1 MTLSHLVARSL
12 RYYWQTG
19 LLVVLGLMVASGVI
33 TGSLVIGDSMR
44 GSLRDSA
51 LGRLGSINQALLAPR
66 LFRSS
71 LASSLAQRLS
81 PDLVTSALQTTGAAG
96 NAESEATTPGVAVW
110 GVDSEFWRFYPNASL
125 PALADGQVAVNAALA
140 RDLGVTA
147 GAPLLLTVNRPAQ
160 LSTDSIFGHRRIEEV
175 ADTLRVTV
183 QVVLP
188 DNGSGDFRLD
198 AQSARPRN
206 VFVAREWLADHLGQA
221 GKANV
226 LLASVSPANE
236 ATLAQALSQCASL
249 ADYGLTIKSKPGH
262 LYVYSDALNLT
273 MAQAKAVRETAQG
286 LGAKATESLIY
297 LATRLRTATT
307 PPRKAVYLVIAGL
320 DTPLPFSGP
329 AAGAAAFP
337 RAGEV
342 WLNDWLATDLQAK
355 VGDRVDLDY
364 LVPSPDGSY
373 PTHTKRLKVAA
384 VVATSGPGADAAF
397 MPDYKGLT
405 DAADMGAWKPP
416 FPVDLSRITP
426 RDDEYWKRY
435 RAAPKAFLDI
445 ADVQAMWRAAAPGA
459 PLGEATSVQVAIPPQ
474 SPQAAFASTFEAQLT
489 GRLKPQ
495 EAGMVFQ
502 PVRERALQSSQGTSD
517 FGGLFLGLSM
527 FLVAAGA
534 ALAGMLLR
542 VSLDR
547 RAAQMGLMLATGLP
561 ERLVRRALLAEGLAL
576 TAAGTLLGVPAG
588 VLYAAAIVKA
598 LGLWWHGALGSTPA
612 LWLHV
617 GPQSLV
623 IGVVS
628 GLLVGWLTSH
638 LGLRG
643 LLGQPVLQ
651 LLAGWQ
657 ALREPPKAPLGRLK
671 LILAA
676 ILALALAL
684 VVLGLV
690 GAVIGG
696 VIAFFLVGLLL
707 LVAALVGFRL
717 GFGLGRLRELRHS
730 LWSLA
735 WRNAGANPARSL
747 LVIGLLAAA
756 TFMIVAVAANTRDL
770 TRLNTR
776 DRNSGSGGFTLAA
789 TSTVPLTYDLATPQ
803 GRTNLGIGPDDEAL
817 LAQCQIISLLESPG
831 EDVSCLNLAK
841 PHAPRL
847 LGVPQALIDRGGFR
861 FTDDGNWQRLTAAAS
876 DGTMPA
882 FGDADSVMWTL
893 HSGLGKIY
901 EMSVAG
907 VPLRLKFAGLLPGSI
922 FARELLI
929 NEISFRRLYPAVS
942 SPSCFLI
949 ETPRGQ
955 EQAVAEAL
963 RRALGDLGLQVKT
976 TAEVLAEFSQVQNT
990 YLAMFLA
997 LGGMGLL
1004 LGTVGI
1010 VTVIMRSVLERRREL
1025 ALMSATGFSGPQLAR
1040 LLLLEH
1046 GGLLVAGL
1054 AVGTG
1059 AALVAV
1065 APQLRQAQAAVN
1077 WPALLAMLLAVLFVG
1092 LGASVLAVRTALRGS
1107 ILEALRSE

>member
-1 MTLSHLVARSL
+1 MTLARLVTRSL
-12 RYYWQTG
+12 RHYWQTG

-51 LGRLGSINQALLAPR
+51 LGRLGSIDHALIAPR

-71 LASSLAQRLS
+71 LASSLAERLGHG
-81 PDLVTSALQTTGAAG
+81 LFTSALQTTGAAG
-96 NAESEATTPGVAVW
+96 NAESEATTPGVTVW
-110 GVDSEFWRFYPNASL
+110 GVDSGFWRFYGIPA
-125 PALADGQVAVNAALA
+125 PALAEGQVAVNAALA
-140 RDLGVTA
+140 RDVGVTV

-183 QVVLP
+183 QAILP
-188 DNGSGDFRLD
+188 DNGCGDFRLD
-198 AQSARPRN
+198 SQSARPRN
-206 VFVAREWLADHLGQA
+206 VFISRSWLAEHLGQP

-226 LLASVSPANE
+226 LLASVASPNE
-236 ATLAQALSQCASL
+236 AMLPMVLPQCMTL
-249 ADYGLTIKSKPGH
+249 ADYGLTVKRKPGR
-262 LYVYSDALNLT
+262 LYVYSDALTLSPAH
-273 MAQAKAVRETAQG
+273 AQAARDAAKAVGSIAS
-286 LGAKATESLIY
+286 ESLIY
-297 LATRLRTATT
+297 LATRLRTLAA
-307 PPRKAVYLVIAGL
+307 PPREAAYSVIAGIGHAL
-320 DTPLPFSGP
+320 AFTLRSP
-329 AAGAAAFP
+329 ATSACPCAGQ
-337 RAGEV
+337 V
-342 WLNDWLATDLQAK
+342 WLNDWLAADLQAK
-355 VGDRVDLDY
+355 VGDRVDMDY
-364 LVPSPDGSY
+364 LVPSPDGTY
-373 PTHTKRLKVAA
+373 PTRTKRLTVAA
-384 VVATSGPGADAAF
+384 IVATAGPGADAGF

-426 RDDEYWKRY
+426 RDDEYWKKY
-435 RAAPKAFLDI
+435 RAAPKAFLNLE
-445 ADVQAMWRAAAPGA
+445 DVRGMWREVAPNA
-459 PLGEATSVQVAIPPQ
+459 PSGQATSMQVTIPPQ
-474 SPQAAFASTFEAQLT
+474 LPQTGFISAFEGQLL
-489 GRLKPQ
+489 GRLKP
-495 EAGMVFQ
+495 EYAGMAFQ

-542 VSLDR
+542 LSLDR

-561 ERLVRRALLAEGLAL
+561 ERLVRRTLLAEGLGL

-588 VLYAAAIVKA
+588 VLYAAGIIKA

-617 GPQSLV
+617 SSASLAT
-623 IGVVS
+623 GVVS
-628 GLLVGWLTSH
+628 GLLVGLLTSH
-638 LGLRG
+638 LSLRG

-657 ALREPPKAPLGRLK
+657 ALREPLRQPLARLK
-671 LILAA
+671 VILTA
-676 ILALALAL
+676 ILALALTL
-684 VVLGLV
+684 VVLALLGTILS
-690 GAVIGG
+690 G
-696 VIAFFLVGLLL
+696 VAAFFLVGLLL
-707 LVAALVGFRL
+707 LAAALVGFRL
-717 GFGLGRLRELRHS
+717 GFGRGWLKALGPN

-735 WRNAGANPARSL
+735 RRNAGANSARSL

-770 TRLNTR
+770 TRLDTR
-776 DRNSGSGGFTLAA
+776 DRYSGSGGFTLVA

-817 LAQCQIISLLESPG
+817 LSQCQIISLLESPG
-831 EDVSCLNLAK
+831 EDISCLNLAK
-841 PHAPRL
+841 PQSPRL

-861 FTDDGNWQRLTAAAS
+861 LTDTGDWKRLTPGVS
-876 DGTMPA
+876 DVVVPA

-893 HSGLGKIY
+893 HSGLGKLY
-901 EMSVAG
+901 GPQPPGLPVR
-907 VPLRLKFAGLLPGSI
+907 LRFVGLLPGSI
-922 FARELLI
+922 FARELLVSES
-929 NEISFRRLYPAVS
+929 NFRQLYPSVS
-942 SPSCFLI
+942 NPSYFLI
-949 ETPRGQ
+949 DAPRGQ

-963 RRALGDLGLQVKT
+963 RRDLGDLGLQVKT

-990 YLAMFLA
+990 YLSMFLA

-1025 ALMSATGFSGPQLAR
+1025 ALMSATGFDQPTLAR

-1054 AVGTG
+1054 AVGTVS
-1059 AALVAV
+1059 ALVAV
-1065 APQLRQAQAAVN
+1065 APQLRQAQTAVN
-1077 WPALLAMLLAVLFVG
+1077 WPALLAMLLAVLIVG
-1092 LGASVLAVRTALRGS
+1092 LGSSVLAVRTALRGS
-1107 ILEALRSE
+1107 LLEALRSE